1 MTAAAPRDKAKG
13 KKRSE
18 FVEDQAAESDEDD
31 LLGFGGMRK
40 KKVGEDDEEED
51 DHDTD
56 GVVEALVNDAHMDAG
71 ALAEAKVIEKHL

>member
-1 MTAAAPRDKAKG
+1 MTAAAHRDKAKE

-18 FVEDQAAESDEDD
+18 FVADQAVESDEDD
-31 LLGFGGMRK
+31 MLGFGGMRK

-56 GVVEALVNDAHMDAG
+56 GVVEALVDDGHMDAG
-71 ALAEAKVIEKHL
+71 ALAAAKVIEKHL